1 MNLYKEEL
9 GRTQSISQASRQF
22 YVDVLIPFKD
32 VTHPK
37 FGEFLL
43 VKTNDVE
50 AGVLRVTS
58 TIPAGQ
64 LKSQSGDEYQV
75 ALAIKKTDLPDY
87 IKSEHL
93 WYVYKCMILG
103 VVKFED
109 QNLSFYPGMRKAPF
123 LGLNV
128 SRPSDDVLKF
138 LANIGTQL
146 SSPVIGRLSL
156 GNELSLLSDGN
167 EVNVKFDL
175 TRLISKRTF
184 VFSRAG
190 YGKSNF
196 VKLLTTRLREQL
208 NIGHEKCGILIFD
221 PEGEYSFMTKS
232 GTPGFADIKAFNEN
246 LVVFTNRHI
255 KDEFYKRFI
264 GGVIKL
270 DLRTLDPREISD
282 ILFVSSTSDAQW
294 KSILNA
300 FGGKNIKWWRF
311 LIDQLTK
318 GESPNVDFY
327 KENLKILENFSAW
340 SFYAFFN
347 RLRKIIQQLHS
358 PESTLMDQVLYH
370 LKLGNVVILDISILS
385 DAIAGHIIELTLKKI
400 FEFNQEKYIAE
411 DENEMI
417 NTIIV
422 IEEAQNSL
430 GKISADDLSP
440 VIRWAKEGRKYKLG
454 GIYITQQPSAIQE
467 ELLSQGDNFFAMH
480 LINSKDLAALN
491 RVNSHFSEDIL
502 TYLVSEPILGN
513 AYFWSAPYQP
523 YIISVKI
530 DQFDKDIVLL
540 SNIEKKLPTKNAIDL
555 YKNTVQD
562 IVREFAKRIREG
574 KGLYKVNDESQVLK
588 GFTRGRKALG
598 IKPFF
603 ARILLGEALESF
615 EGFEHFLEILDGKKI
630 ASESFTLDKFIQLGW
645 LLNNSIVT
653 LKHYGGNKA
662 SRNAEFW
669 LLDSENVKAGNDL
682 SGDLIPIV
690 DKKQSN
696 YDLFSETE
704 EKEESEDE

>member
-1 MNLYKEEL
+1 MILYKEEL
-9 GRTQSISQASRQF
+9 GRTQSISQSTRQF

-32 VTHPK
+32 VVHPK

-43 VKTNDVE
+43 VKTSEVE
-50 AGVLRVTS
+50 AGILRVTS

-103 VVKFED
+103 AIKFEE
-109 QNLSFYPGMRKAPF
+109 QKLSFYPGIRKAPF

-128 SRPSDDVLKF
+128 NRPSDDVLKF
-138 LANIGTQL
+138 LANIGTNL
-146 SSPVIGRLSL
+146 DSPIIGKLSL
-156 GNELSLLSDGN
+156 GNDLALLNNGD
-167 EVNVKFDL
+167 EVSVKFDL

-208 NIGHEKCGILIFD
+208 NTGKEKCGILIFD
-221 PEGEYSFMTKS
+221 PEGEYAYMTKS

-255 KDEFYKRFI
+255 KDEFYKKFI

-300 FGGKNIKWWRF
+300 FGGRNIKWWRY

-385 DAIAGHIIELTLKKI
+385 DSIAGHIIELTLKKI

-430 GKISADDLSP
+430 GKISSDDLSP
-440 VIRWAKEGRKYKLG
+440 VVRWAKEGRKYKLG

-540 SNIEKKLPTKNAIDL
+540 SNIEKKLPIKNAIDL
-555 YKNTVQD
+555 HKNTVQD
-562 IVREFAKRIREG
+562 IVREFAKRVREG
-574 KGLYKVNDESQVLK
+574 KGLYRVVDDSQSLK
-588 GFTRGRKALG
+588 RFTRGRRALA
-598 IKPFF
+598 IKLYF
-603 ARILLGEALESF
+603 ARILLGEVLDSF
-615 EGFEHFLEILDGKKI
+615 KGFEHFLEITDGKKI

-645 LLNNSIVT
+645 LLSNSMIM
-653 LKHYGGNKA
+653 LKHYGGRNA
-662 SRNAEFW
+662 SKNAEFW
-669 LLDSENVKAGNDL
+669 LLDSENVKPGDNL
-682 SGDLIPIV
+682 SGNLIPIL
-690 DKKQSN
+690 DNKKVN
-696 YDLFSETE
+696 YDLFTE
-704 EKEESEDE
+704 DQEEDAVDTE